1 MDQMNPTG
9 NPMDPN
15 MAPVPDMGTP
25 EAPMAPVPDMGVPVA
40 PAPAPAPAPEAPMA
54 PAPEAPGESDGG
66 MTPPVTPV
74 Q

>member
-15 MAPVPDMGTP
+15 MAPVPDMG
-25 EAPMAPVPDMGVPVA
+25 VPVA
-40 PAPAPAPAPEAPMA
+40 PAPEIPMA
-54 PAPEAPGESDGG
+54 PAPTAPGESDGG
-66 MTPPVTPV
+66 MIPPVAPM

>member
-40 PAPAPAPAPEAPMA
+40 PAPAPEAPMA